1 MVFSTKIPFMDAMHN
16 ILTRNSPRELTS
28 PIPSSAEMQ
37 EIYQAALRAPDHAWL
52 RPSRFIE
59 VTGKGLEKL
68 SKIFVEFA
76 KSEFEDVTPEQL
88 EKYRAA
94 PFRAPMIIILTT
106 KVTEHP
112 KVPKVEQ
119 MLSTATAA
127 ENILLALH
135 AKNFAGMWRTGKFA
149 FNEKLAQYFNLSS
162 DHEVVGYLYVGTPT
176 GTTKK
181 IPELN
186 LDKFVTHWNE

>member
-1 MVFSTKIPFMDAMHN
+1 MTN
-16 ILTRNSPRELTS
+16 LLTRNSPRELTT
-28 PIPSSAEMQ
+28 PIPSKDEMC

-59 VTGKGLEKL
+59 VTGEGLNKL
-68 SKIFVEFA
+68 SEIFTEFA
-76 KSEFEDVTPEQL
+76 SRELQDVTPLQM
-88 EKYRAA
+88 EKYQSA

-106 KVTEHP
+106 KITKHP

-135 AKNFAGMWRTGKFA
+135 AKNYAGIWRTGKFA
-149 FNEKLAQYFNLSS
+149 FNKKIAKYLNLTT
-162 DHEVVGYLYVGTPT
+162 DYEVIGYLYVGTPV
-176 GTTKK
+176 GTNKK
-181 IPELN
+181 IPEL
-186 LDKFVTHWNE
+186 DIESFVTRWDK

>member
-1 MVFSTKIPFMDAMHN
+1 MDAMTN
-16 ILTRNSPRELTS
+16 LLTRNSPRELTT
-28 PIPSSAEMQ
+28 PIPSKDEMH

-59 VTGKGLEKL
+59 VTGEGLNKL
-68 SKIFVEFA
+68 SEIFTEFA
-76 KSEFEDVTPEQL
+76 SRELQDVTSLQM
-88 EKYRAA
+88 EKYQSA

-106 KVTEHP
+106 KITEHP

-135 AKNFAGMWRTGKFA
+135 AKKYAGIWRTGKFA
-149 FNEKLAQYFNLSS
+149 FNKKIAEYLDLTA
-162 DHEVVGYLYVGTPT
+162 DHEVIGYLYVGTPT
-176 GTTKK
+176 GTNKK
-181 IPELN
+181 IPQ
-186 LDKFVTHWNE
+186 LDIENFVTRWDE

>member
-1 MVFSTKIPFMDAMHN
+1 MDAMTN
-16 ILTRNSPRELTS
+16 LLTRNSPRELST
-28 PIPSSAEMQ
+28 PIPSKDEMC

-59 VTGKGLEKL
+59 VTGEGLNKL
-68 SKIFVEFA
+68 SEIFTEFA
-76 KSEFEDVTPEQL
+76 SRELQDVTPLQM
-88 EKYRAA
+88 EKYQSA

-106 KVTEHP
+106 KITKHP

-135 AKNFAGMWRTGKFA
+135 AKNYAGIWRTGKFA
-149 FNEKLAQYFNLSS
+149 FNKKIAKYLDLTS
-162 DHEVVGYLYVGTPT
+162 DHEVIGYLYVGTPA
-176 GTTKK
+176 GTNKK
-181 IPELN
+181 IPQ
-186 LDKFVTHWNE
+186 LDIENFVTRWDE

>member
-1 MVFSTKIPFMDAMHN
+1 MEAMKN

-76 KSEFEDVTPEQL
+76 KNDFKDVTPEQL
-88 EKYRAA
+88 E
-94 PFRAPMIIILTT
+94 
-106 KVTEHP
+106 
-112 KVPKVEQ
+112 
-119 MLSTATAA
+119 
-127 ENILLALH
+127 
-135 AKNFAGMWRTGKFA
+135 
-149 FNEKLAQYFNLSS
+149 
-162 DHEVVGYLYVGTPT
+162 
-176 GTTKK
+176 
-181 IPELN
+181 
-186 LDKFVTHWNE
+186 

>member
-1 MVFSTKIPFMDAMHN
+1 MDAMTN
-16 ILTRNSPRELTS
+16 LLTRNSPRELTT
-28 PIPSSAEMQ
+28 PIPSKDEMH

-59 VTGKGLEKL
+59 VTGEGLNKL
-68 SKIFVEFA
+68 SEIFTEFA
-76 KSEFEDVTPEQL
+76 SRELKDVTPLQM
-88 EKYRAA
+88 EKYQSA

-106 KVTEHP
+106 KITKHP

-135 AKNFAGMWRTGKFA
+135 AKNYAGIWRTGKFA
-149 FNEKLAQYFNLSS
+149 FNKKIAKYLNLTT
-162 DHEVVGYLYVGTPT
+162 DYEVIGYLYVGTPV
-176 GTTKK
+176 GTNKK
-181 IPELN
+181 IPEL
-186 LDKFVTHWNE
+186 DIESFVTRWDK